1 MKVDFIYIFLKKP
14 GVRRLEDVD
23 VIALRS
29 APPAGQR
36 QACLQH
42 DFGLSWNRKPRHR
55 GLQTRFSTIMCK
67 IYSFS
72 FFRYLLDNTSF
83 SFFFH
88 SGFLFFCFFFFNF
101 MVHVN
106 FRDSCEKAKVEEYA
120 RTVPFTTKTGSC
132 YVYGA
137 TKIPQGLSLQKIGQ
151 LLYKLGM
158 STLFQI

>member
-1 MKVDFIYIFLKKP
+1 MIGRCCKCISQVKKCIYVLKCRE
-14 GVRRLEDVD
+14 RRLEDD

-83 SFFFH
+83 SFFFY
-88 SGFLFFCFFFFNF
+88 SGFLFFCFFFSILWF
-101 MVHVN
+101 MWILGIH
-106 FRDSCEKAKVEEYA
+106 A
-120 RTVPFTTKTGSC
+120 RRQKWKSML
-132 YVYGA
+132 
-137 TKIPQGLSLQKIGQ
+137 GLSPSPPKQVLATCMGQ
-151 LLYKLGM
+151 PKSHKVFPYKRLANCCT
-158 STLFQI
+158 S